1 MGQDREQRRKYQK
14 FLASNVFHRFLFKK
28 KEEKSDASLSPSPF
42 SLLTSHFSKGH
53 SMNKIVSLTLAAAM
67 LFGGAAQA
75 NKINRVIPVNF
86 ITIEVVME
94 EPLSA
99 AETDPFGWE
108 AANRFDFGGQIQMT
122 GAPMEV
128 EMKGYPNTYHIPV
141 AGMDIGIIYKISYD
155 GGKAKTFRVYEEQE
169 MTEKY
174 KNRYGDYF

>member
-1 MGQDREQRRKYQK
+1 MKRIIG
-14 FLASNVFHRFLFKK
+14 
-28 KEEKSDASLSPSPF
+28 
-42 SLLTSHFSKGH
+42 
-53 SMNKIVSLTLAAAM
+53 LTLAATL
-67 LFGGAAQA
+67 LFGGAALA
-75 NKINRVIPVNF
+75 NKINRVIPVDF
-86 ITIEVVME
+86 ITLEVVMD
-94 EPLSA
+94 EPLSPE
-99 AETDPFGWE
+99 ETDPFGWE
-108 AANRFDFGGQIQMT
+108 AANRFDFDGRIQMT

>member
-1 MGQDREQRRKYQK
+1 
-14 FLASNVFHRFLFKK
+14 
-28 KEEKSDASLSPSPF
+28 
-42 SLLTSHFSKGH
+42 
-53 SMNKIVSLTLAAAM
+53 MNKIVSLTLAAAI

-99 AETDPFGWE
+99 AETNPFGWE
-108 AANRFDFGGQIQMT
+108 AANRFDFGGRIQMT